1 MNRLKMLRRQK
12 GDKQGDIANLLH
24 ITQGAVS
31 QWELGRTNMDY
42 QYAKT
47 LADYFGVT
55 PEYLLGETD
64 IMDSASIQAPAAVRI
79 PVIGAIRAGIPL
91 AAIEDIGRRTSQG
104 RIKHDSGK
112 EPIVYSLYTHFCKKV
127 NHFTS

>member
-12 GDKQGDIANLLH
+12 GVKQGDIANLLH

-55 PEYLLGETD
+55 TDYLLGEAD
-64 IMDSASIQAPAAVRI
+64 IIDSSAIQAPAAVRI
-79 PVIGAIRAGIPL
+79 HRYNPRRNTAG
-91 AAIEDIGRRTSQG
+91 GHRG
-104 RIKHDSGK
+104 
-112 EPIVYSLYTHFCKKV
+112 Y
-127 NHFTS
+127 